1 MSTFVYRVF
10 GAHTAQVYYGY
21 AATVDV
27 KTNFL
32 AGTQRTDAED
42 TNRGDFRLL
51 AANKGDTESLVYEV
65 LDACDD
71 EFDAWCTRND
81 LRATDPRSITG
92 PTMLPTTA
100 FTLAKREAPQRV
112 EKWGRVRQYENALEA
127 YQNGVFSFEEITT
140 LVKKLGKALVM
151 DKLTSLSPA
160 QFAAF
165 TLTA

>member
-1 MSTFVYRVF
+1 MATFLYRVS
-10 GAHTAQVYYGY
+10 GTHTAQVYYGY
-21 AATVDV
+21 SATSDV
-27 KTNFL
+27 KTSFL

-51 AANKGDTESLVYEV
+51 VDNKGDVESLVCEV
-65 LDACDD
+65 VDEFVD

-92 PTMLPTTA
+92 PTMFPTTA
-100 FTLAKREAPQRV
+100 FTRAKREAPQRV

-127 YQNGVFSFEEITT
+127 YQNGVFSFQEISA

-160 QFAAF
+160 QFATF